1 MEQKEII
8 DKFYIH
14 GSTTLRSF
22 LQVVANLSTDGLSHW
37 VEKHNPL
44 KGETKLYKLL
54 NSKDPVTVKF
64 LNQKVD
70 FNKLKEYMEEIGL
83 PFSFKEVP
91 GGTNLYFKIKDQKL
105 AQKALE
111 KVLQSATNAPGELAK
126 KVVQKPHS
134 MTFEQRLKYAA
145 EAKKYKGKLSNKDF
159 LKPYEESF
167 KPMKKGK

>member
-14 GSTTLRSF
+14 GSATLRSL
-22 LQVVANLSTDGLSHW
+22 LQIIANLSMDGLSHW
-37 VEKHNPL
+37 IERTHPL

-54 NSKDPVTVKF
+54 NSKDSVTMTF

-70 FNKLKEYMEEIGL
+70 LNKLKNYMEEIGL

-91 GGTNLYFKIKDQKL
+91 GGTNLYFKIKDQAL

-111 KVLQSATNAPGELAK
+111 KVLYTATHSPGDLAK
-126 KVVQKPHS
+126 KVVKKPGS
-134 MTFEQRLKYAA
+134 MTFEQRLKYAT
-145 EAKKYKGKLSNKDF
+145 EQKKFKGKLSK
-159 LKPYEESF
+159 KEPIVQH
-167 KPMKKGK
+167 KKGK

>member
-111 KVLQSATNAPGELAK
+111 KVLQSATNAPGDLAK

-134 MTFEQRLKYAA
+134 MTFEQRLKYATEQKKFKGNLSKA
-145 EAKKYKGKLSNKDF
+145 ESVV
-159 LKPYEESF
+159 PH
-167 KPMKKGK
+167 KKGK